1 MKWLTNMSKWEVRIF
16 CCRFC
21 RLSQPHRTSK
31 DFFQNLWQTYFILTG
46 LIPLHT
52 AMCGE
57 SRGQAAPSKTV
68 ALTGGG
74 GSGGGGHPTV
84 QAGTSSLS
92 LRNSTGAPAACWCLL
107 LMTQLT
113 QSNKGKA
120 PRNYRLKSHSTDR
133 CRCGTEPVRAPVIL
147 EWIPSWF
154 KVHPLKMN
162 LCGSGKHSC
171 CTDFRKCSLYS
182 KAVQSSEISF
192 MLVLNIWQYGRW
204 RMTK

>member
-74 GSGGGGHPTV
+74 GSGGGW
-84 QAGTSSLS
+84 
-92 LRNSTGAPAACWCLL
+92 APDSPSRHLQSEPEKQHRCSCSL
-107 LMTQLT
+107 LMSPADDTADSEQQGESAQELPVKVP
-113 QSNKGKA
+113 QYWQV
-120 PRNYRLKSHSTDR
+120 PLWYRAS
-133 CRCGTEPVRAPVIL
+133 
-147 EWIPSWF
+147 
-154 KVHPLKMN
+154 
-162 LCGSGKHSC
+162 
-171 CTDFRKCSLYS
+171 
-182 KAVQSSEISF
+182 QSSCDSGTNPKLIQSASTENESVLGLESTHVVQTF
-192 MLVLNIWQYGRW
+192 VSVLSTLKQYNLLKLVLCWS
-204 RMTK
+204 